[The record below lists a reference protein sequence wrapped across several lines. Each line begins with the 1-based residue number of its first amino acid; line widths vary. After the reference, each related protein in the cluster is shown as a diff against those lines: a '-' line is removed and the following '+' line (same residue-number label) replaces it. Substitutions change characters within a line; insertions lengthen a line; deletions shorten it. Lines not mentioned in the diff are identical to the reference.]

1 MIKEKVILMVRV
13 GIENKKDKVVVLKEE
28 DAIKLF
34 LIWDKV
40 FNEICER
47 VDGPSQVSQDFNSL
61 LYDMFFDHYGLV

>member
-1 MIKEKVILMVRV
+1 MVRV

-34 LIWDKV
+34 MIWDKV
-40 FNEICER
+40 FDEICEKSIN
-47 VDGPSQVSQDFNSL
+47 GPSQEAQDFNSL